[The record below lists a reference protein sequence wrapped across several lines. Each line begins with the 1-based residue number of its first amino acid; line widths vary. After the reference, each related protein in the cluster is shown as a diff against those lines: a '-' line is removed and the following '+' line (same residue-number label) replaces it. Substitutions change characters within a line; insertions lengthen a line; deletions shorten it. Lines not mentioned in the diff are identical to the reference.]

1 MGRAEVARGPC
12 RRPGCRLVSPGPLQG
27 DLFEAFVSGALQ
39 SPEVD
44 LIVGMAERAH
54 VRDGAGL
61 RTEELV
67 EGGSPAEAE
76 AAAGYALASLVVAE
90 SRERRA

>member
-1 MGRAEVARGPC
+1 MREGLQV
-12 RRPGCRLVSPGPLQG
+12 RPGCRLVSSGPLQG

-44 LIVGMAERAH
+44 LIVGRAERAH

-61 RTEELV
+61 RTERV
-67 EGGSPAEAE
+67 GGGREPGETE
-76 AAAGYALASLVVAE
+76 AAARYALA
-90 SRERRA
+90 